1 MQIKRMGNRLWLMGI
16 LLAAVL
22 SLAGCGIATD
32 RTGEMPSQAQLAE
45 LKKLGEIHVI
55 AREDGSGTRSTFAE
69 LAGFA
74 GGGRGPD
81 LTRQDAVIA
90 NDAAAVIDEAGKN
103 PASIGYVSR
112 SAAES
117 AEDVKIL
124 AVNGSNGEAGKGSY
138 PLRRS
143 FYLAYSGEL
152 NELEQDFL
160 TYVTG
165 AGQELVGRSF
175 GAVAKADRFVSNQAA
190 GELRIIGS
198 TSVTPLISE
207 LAGAYERINPHAVIK
222 VVSSDTSDGLTRAMR
237 GECSFGM
244 ASRELKDYEKE
255 LLNYRLIA
263 HDDIVVIV
271 NKANPL
277 NSITL
282 EQLKEIYMGKAISWQ
297 DLYQNKQ

>member
-1 MQIKRMGNRLWLMGI
+1 MQIKRMGSRLWLMGI
-16 LLAAVL
+16 LLA
-22 SLAGCGIATD
+22 
-32 RTGEMPSQAQLAE
+32 
-45 LKKLGEIHVI
+45 
-55 AREDGSGTRSTFAE
+55 
-69 LAGFA
+69 
-74 GGGRGPD
+74 
-81 LTRQDAVIA
+81 
-90 NDAAAVIDEAGKN
+90 
-103 PASIGYVSR
+103 
-112 SAAES
+112 
-117 AEDVKIL
+117 
-124 AVNGSNGEAGKGSY
+124 VNGSKGEAGKGSY

-222 VVSSDTSDGLTRAMR
+222 VVSSDTSDGLIRAMR

-263 HDDIVVIV
+263 NDDIVVIV
-271 NKANPL
+271 NKDNPL
-277 NSITL
+277 TNITL
-282 EQLKEIYMGKAISWQ
+282 EQLKGIYTGELAGWQELSGK
-297 DLYQNKQ
+297 

>member
-1 MQIKRMGNRLWLMGI
+1 MQIKRMENRLWL
-16 LLAAVL
+16 AVL
-22 SLAGCGIATD
+22 LLVAVFSLAGCGMSA
-32 RTGEMPSQAQLAE
+32 GNSGGQLSQEQVDGLE
-45 LKKLGEIHVI
+45 KLGKIKVI
-55 AREDGSGTRSTFAE
+55 SREDGSGTRSTFAE

-74 GGGRGPD
+74 GGGKGAD
-81 LTRQDAVIA
+81 LTRE
-90 NDAAAVIDEAGKN
+90 DAAVADNAEAVVQQVAGDK
-103 PASIGYVSR
+103 AAIGYASYGTVH
-112 SAAES
+112 SAA
-117 AEDVKIL
+117 DVKIL
-124 AVNGSNGEAGKGSY
+124 AVNGFDVSSGKGSY

-143 FYLAYSGEL
+143 FYLAYSGRL
-152 NELEQDFL
+152 SDLEQDFL
-160 TYVTG
+160 AYVTG

>member
-55 AREDGSGTRSTFAE
+55 SREDGSGTRSTFAE

-74 GGGRGPD
+74 GGGKGAD
-81 LTRQDAVIA
+81 LTRE
-90 NDAAAVIDEAGKN
+90 DAAVADNAEAVVQQVAGDK
-103 PASIGYVSR
+103 AAIGYASYGTVH
-112 SAAES
+112 SAA
-117 AEDVKIL
+117 DVKIL
-124 AVNGSNGEAGKGSY
+124 AVNGFDVSSGKGSY

-143 FYLAYSGEL
+143 FYLAYSGRL
-152 NELEQDFL
+152 SDLEQDFL

-165 AGQELVGRSF
+165 AGQELVGKSF
-175 GAVAKADRFVSNQAA
+175 GAVAKADRFLSNQAA
-190 GELRIIGS
+190 GELKIVGS
-198 TSVTPLISE
+198 TSVAPLMSE
-207 LAGAYERINPHAVIK
+207 LAAAYEGINTHADIS
-222 VVSSDTSDGLTRAMR
+222 VVSSNSADGLTRTMQ
-237 GECSFGM
+237 GECDFGM

-263 HDDIVVIV
+263 NDDIVVIV
-271 NKANPL
+271 NKDNPL
-277 NSITL
+277 TNITL
-282 EQLKEIYMGKAISWQ
+282 EQLKGIYTGELAGWQELSGK
-297 DLYQNKQ
+297 

>member
-1 MQIKRMGNRLWLMGI
+1 MQIKRMENRLWLAV
-16 LLAAVL
+16 LLLVAAL
-22 SLAGCGIATD
+22 SLAGCGMSA
-32 RTGEMPSQAQLAE
+32 GNSGGQLSQEQVDGLE
-45 LKKLGEIHVI
+45 KLGKIKVI
-55 AREDGSGTRSTFAE
+55 SREDGSGTRSTFAE

-81 LTRQDAVIA
+81 LTREDAAIADNADAVVQQVA
-90 NDAAAVIDEAGKN
+90 GDKAA
-103 PASIGYVSR
+103 IGYASYGTVH
-112 SAAES
+112 SAA
-117 AEDVKIL
+117 DVKIL
-124 AVNGSNGEAGKGSY
+124 AVNGFDVSSGKGSY

-143 FYLAYSGEL
+143 FYLAYSGRL
-152 NELEQDFL
+152 SDLEQDFL

-165 AGQELVGRSF
+165 AGQELVGKSF